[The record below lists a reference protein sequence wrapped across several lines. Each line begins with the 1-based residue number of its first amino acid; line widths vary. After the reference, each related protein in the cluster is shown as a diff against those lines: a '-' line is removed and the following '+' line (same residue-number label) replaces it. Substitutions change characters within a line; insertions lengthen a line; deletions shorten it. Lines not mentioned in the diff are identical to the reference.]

1 MAGLLVVQKDGERN
15 MADEKC
21 IVDPQRDCLG
31 LHKAIALEKQM
42 SEYRTQARETHAEMF
57 QRISALERSGSAQEA
72 RYQAIMDKLTE
83 LSVRLN
89 EALATIAALKEKP
102 AKRWESIADKAIWAV
117 LAAVIAF
124 VLGRMGL

>member
-1 MAGLLVVQKDGERN
+1 MT
-15 MADEKC
+15 DEKC

-124 VLGRMGL
+124 VQGRIGL

>member
-1 MAGLLVVQKDGERN
+1 

-21 IVDPQRDCLG
+21 IADPQRDCLG
-31 LHKAIALEKQM
+31 LHKANFLEKQL
-42 SEYRTQARETHAEMF
+42 SEYREQ
-57 QRISALERSGSAQEA
+57 AQEA

-102 AKRWESIADKAIWAV
+102 AKRWESIVDKAIWAV

>member
-1 MAGLLVVQKDGERN
+1 
-15 MADEKC
+15 
-21 IVDPQRDCLG
+21 
-31 LHKAIALEKQM
+31 M
-42 SEYRTQARETHAEMF
+42 SSFFLFLAKIFCRREV
-57 QRISALERSGSAQEA
+57 

-102 AKRWESIADKAIWAV
+102 AKRWESIVDKAIWAV

>member
-1 MAGLLVVQKDGERN
+1 

-21 IVDPQRDCLG
+21 IIDPQRDCLG
-31 LHKAIALEKQM
+31 LHKANSLEKQI

-89 EALATIAALKEKP
+89 EAMATIAALKEKP
-102 AKRWESIADKAIWAV
+102 AKRWESIVDKAIWAV

>member
-1 MAGLLVVQKDGERN
+1 

-21 IVDPQRDCLG
+21 IIDPQRDCLG
-31 LHKAIALEKQM
+31 LHKANSLEKQI
-42 SEYRTQARETHAEMF
+42 SEYRTQARETHADMYK
-57 QRISALERSGSAQEA
+57 RIAALERSGSAQEA
-72 RYQAIMDKLTE
+72 RYQTIMDKLTE

-89 EALATIAALKEKP
+89 QAMATIATLKEKP
-102 AKRWESIADKAIWAV
+102 AKRWESIVDKAIWAV

>member
-1 MAGLLVVQKDGERN
+1 MPASLSDGRFRGEI
-15 MADEKC
+15 MFE
-21 IVDPQRDCLG
+21 L
-31 LHKAIALEKQM
+31 KQM
-42 SEYRTQARETHAEMF
+42 SEYRTQARETHADMYR
-57 QRISALERSGSAQEA
+57 RIAALEQSGSAQEA

-102 AKRWESIADKAIWAV
+102 AKRWESIVDKAIWAV

>member
-1 MAGLLVVQKDGERN
+1 

-42 SEYRTQARETHAEMF
+42 SEYRTQARETHADMYR
-57 QRISALERSGSAQEA
+57 RIAALEQSGSAQEA

-102 AKRWESIADKAIWAV
+102 AKTVGEHCRQSDMGRARGGDRLCTGTDGAV
-117 LAAVIAF
+117 RLEEHK
-124 VLGRMGL
+124 

>member
-1 MAGLLVVQKDGERN
+1 
-15 MADEKC
+15 
-21 IVDPQRDCLG
+21 
-31 LHKAIALEKQM
+31 
-42 SEYRTQARETHAEMF
+42 
-57 QRISALERSGSAQEA
+57 
-72 RYQAIMDKLTE
+72 MDKLTE

-102 AKRWESIADKAIWAV
+102 AKRWESIIDKAIWAV

>member
-1 MAGLLVVQKDGERN
+1 

-31 LHKAIALEKQM
+31 LQKAIALEKQM
-42 SEYRTQARETHAEMF
+42 SEYRTQARETHADMYR
-57 QRISALERSGSAQEA
+57 RIAALEQSGSAQEA

-89 EALATIAALKEKP
+89 EALATIAALKEK
-102 AKRWESIADKAIWAV
+102 RGESIADKAIWAV

>member
-1 MAGLLVVQKDGERN
+1 

-57 QRISALERSGSAQEA
+57 QRISALERSGS
-72 RYQAIMDKLTE
+72 
-83 LSVRLN
+83 LN

-102 AKRWESIADKAIWAV
+102 AKRWESLADKAIWAV

>member
-1 MAGLLVVQKDGERN
+1 MGPGWRN
-15 MADEKC
+15 SPALYFA
-21 IVDPQRDCLG
+21 QG
-31 LHKAIALEKQM
+31 AALEQ
-42 SEYRTQARETHAEMF
+42 
-57 QRISALERSGSAQEA
+57 SGSAQEA